1 MWLSLS
7 IIATFVEPSIVLLL
21 SYPRVK
27 AIKEQIMQRLMQ
39 KCSTLVQ
46 EPTLYEKTLAA
57 TFETQETLVKTLNVM
72 LTITTFGSIL
82 PPLMMFCP
90 LWAWLQRC
98 AWVESSKC
106 DDDITIGERLAIRLF
121 VHKPVTA
128 FALYM
133 AALMCVVIPFI
144 KVE

>member
-57 TFETQETLVKTLNVM
+57 TFETQETLVKTLNVI
-72 LTITTFGSIL
+72 LTITTFGPIL

-98 AWVESSKC
+98 ARVESSKRG
-106 DDDITIGERLAIRLF
+106 DDRSIGEMLAVRVF
-121 VHKPVTA
+121 VHKPVVA
-128 FALYM
+128 FAVYM
-133 AALMCVVIPFI
+133 AALICLVISFI